1 MKNINLN
8 NEQRTTNNEQRTTNN
23 EQRTTNNE
31 QRTTK
36 IQIIDFSEYIQLV
49 FTDYTLRT
57 ITLGTAILGAICGML
72 GSFAV
77 LRKQSLLGDAISH
90 AALPGIA
97 IAFLIT
103 GTKETNVLLIGA
115 LVSGLLG
122 AFWIRGITKRT
133 HLKSDTALGLILSIF
148 FGFGML
154 LLTYIQKLPN
164 ANQSGLDKF
173 LFGQAATLLAR
184 DVWFMAIV
192 TFICLVVLL
201 LFWKEFKILLFDA
214 DYAKTLGFN
223 IQLIDILITSFI
235 VIAIVL
241 GLQTV
246 GVVLMSAMLL
256 APAAAARQWT
266 NSLGIMVVLAAF
278 FGATSGVVGTAIS
291 ASQNNLSTGPVIVL
305 VAAVFVGF
313 SFIFSP
319 SRGLLFKQIRF
330 IQNRKDLQ
338 LHKTL
343 AFMFEIAE
351 DHEDISH
358 PHAIKILNNFYG
370 YTRKS
375 LGKLER
381 KEYINVKGSMWSM
394 TPKGYHFAANLYNQQ
409 GNENE

>member
-1 MKNINLN
+1 MDIK
-8 NEQRTTNNEQRTTNN
+8 
-23 EQRTTNNE
+23 
-31 QRTTK
+31 
-36 IQIIDFSEYIQLV
+36 EYIELV

-57 ITLGTAILGAICGML
+57 ITLGTAILGAVTGML

-103 GTKETNVLLIGA
+103 GAKDSNTLLIGA
-115 LVSGLLG
+115 LISGLIG
-122 AFWIRGITKRT
+122 TFWIRGIVSKT
-133 HLKSDTALGLILSIF
+133 HLKSDTALGLILSLF

-154 LLTYIQKLPN
+154 LLTFIQKQPN
-164 ANQSGLDKF
+164 ANQAGLDKY
-173 LFGQAATLLAR
+173 LFGQAATLVES
-184 DVWFMAIV
+184 DVWTMAVVTGLCLIV
-192 TFICLVVLL
+192 ML

-214 DYAKTLGFN
+214 DYTKTLGFN
-223 IQLIDILITSFI
+223 TKTIDVLITSFI
-235 VIAIVL
+235 VLAIVL

-266 NSLGIMVVLAAF
+266 NSLSTMVFLAAL
-278 FGATSGVVGTAIS
+278 FGAFSGVFGTAIS

-305 VAAVFVGF
+305 MAGVFVVV

-330 IQNRKDLQ
+330 IKNRRDLE

-343 AFMFEIAE
+343 AFMYNIAE
-351 DHEDISH
+351 THDNVSH
-358 PHAIKILNNFYG
+358 PHAIKILNNFQG
-370 YTRKS
+370 YTKGT
-375 LGKLER
+375 LNKLVEKDYVR
-381 KEYINVKGSMWSM
+381 LEGNMWSL
-394 TPKGYHFAANLYNQQ
+394 TEKGFNAASNLYNQQ
-409 GNENE
+409 DEYDE

>member
-1 MKNINLN
+1 MDIT
-8 NEQRTTNNEQRTTNN
+8 EY
-23 EQRTTNNE
+23 
-31 QRTTK
+31 
-36 IQIIDFSEYIQLV
+36 FSLV

-57 ITLGTAILGAICGML
+57 ITLGTALLGAVTGML

-103 GTKETNVLLIGA
+103 GAKDSNILLLGA
-115 LVSGLLG
+115 LVSGLVG
-122 AFWIRGITKRT
+122 TFWIRAIITKT
-133 HLKSDTALGLILSIF
+133 HLKSDTALGLILSLF

-154 LLTYIQKLPN
+154 LLTFIQKQPN
-164 ANQSGLDKF
+164 ANQAGLDKY
-173 LFGQAATLLAR
+173 LFGQAATLVES
-184 DVWFMAIV
+184 DVWMMAIV
-192 TFICLVVLL
+192 TGICLFVLL

-214 DYAKTLGFN
+214 DYTKTLGFN
-223 IQLIDILITSFI
+223 TKFIDILITTFI
-235 VIAIVL
+235 VLAIVL

-266 NSLGIMVVLAAF
+266 NSLGVMVFLAAL
-278 FGATSGVVGTAIS
+278 FGAFSGVFGTAIS

-305 VAAVFVGF
+305 VAAVFVVF

-330 IQNRKDLQ
+330 IKNRRDLE

-343 AFMFEIAE
+343 AFMHHIAE
-351 DHEDISH
+351 THENISH
-358 PHAIKILNNFYG
+358 PHTIKLLNNFQG
-370 YTRKS
+370 FTKKT
-375 LGKLER
+375 LQKLVE
-381 KEYINVKGSMWSM
+381 KNYATIDGSMWSL
-394 TPKGYHFAANLYNQQ
+394 TDLGFKTAENLYTKQ
-409 GNENE
+409 ETKDE